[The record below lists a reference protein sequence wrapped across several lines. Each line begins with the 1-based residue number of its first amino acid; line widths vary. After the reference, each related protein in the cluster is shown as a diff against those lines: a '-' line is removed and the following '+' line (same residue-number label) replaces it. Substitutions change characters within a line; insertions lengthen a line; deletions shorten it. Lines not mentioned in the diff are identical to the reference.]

1 MSSTKRNQ
9 LMLVTTL
16 VIVLTSVAVHLLH
29 RFTDFAYAYTVLRNG
44 ATGYPYPVAAWIL
57 FAVPVVFFIL
67 MLVSERKHPRSFP
80 YWMMLTLTFAS
91 ISTVAGGQGL
101 VEYHFS
107 IFVVLAI
114 LSFMRRIDL
123 ILYST
128 VLFAVQHLAG
138 YFLFPEI
145 ICGTSDYPFSL
156 LLVHAIYLVL
166 LSAVLV
172 AQIHF
177 RNAESARVK
186 ASEAETRRLLEH
198 AVTDASRLVASLKAH
213 AAELEAAADQ
223 SLESGEQIA
232 VTVDPI
238 VTHASEQQTSMNR
251 GADELQS
258 IRSLTA
264 LIQDRMGQTADAASR
279 IASDARSGNRDMQR
293 MEAKVE
299 EIIGESSRL
308 EAVVATMSNRS
319 TEIQAIL
326 QQVGTISEQTN
337 MLALNASIEAARA
350 GEAGRGFAVVAS
362 EVGKLAVQSREYA
375 SEMTRVLGGLMD
387 DTSVVRESAHL
398 FKQAT
403 ENCQT
408 VSADVTAV
416 FHRLTEDVSEIDT
429 QIGSIQE
436 TRQHVTAQMEALETR
451 LASTKQAASVLQQ
464 QIQHVAAATEE
475 QVAVQKEL
483 SHMSD
488 RLASTA
494 NTLETVTTQL
504 EERSKTT

>member
-1 MSSTKRNQ
+1 
-9 LMLVTTL
+9 MLVTTF
-16 VIVLTSVAVHLLH
+16 VIVLTAVTVHLLH

-44 ATGYPYPVAAWIL
+44 VTGYPYSVATWGL
-57 FAVPVVFFIL
+57 FIVPIALFGF
-67 MLVSERKHPRSFP
+67 MLVSKRRFPRAFP
-80 YWMMLTLTFAS
+80 YWMMLTLTFSS

-128 VLFAVQHLAG
+128 GIFAVQHLAG

-156 LLVHAIYLVL
+156 LLVHAVYLIL

-172 AQIHF
+172 TQIHF

-186 ASEAETRRLLEH
+186 ANEDETKRLLDQ
-198 AVTDASRLVASLKAH
+198 AVADASRLVTSLKDH
-213 AAELEAAADQ
+213 AAELEAAASQ

-232 VTVDPI
+232 VSVDPI
-238 VTHASEQQTSMNR
+238 VAHATDQQTSMTH
-251 GADELQS
+251 GADEIQA

-264 LIQDRMGQTADAASR
+264 LIQERMAQTAGASSR
-279 IASDARSGNRDMQR
+279 IASDAVAGNRDMQR

-299 EIIGESSRL
+299 EIIGESTRL
-308 EAVVATMSNRS
+308 DDVVTTMSNRS
-319 TEIQAIL
+319 SEIQAIL
-326 QQVGTISEQTN
+326 QHVETISEQTN

-387 DTSVVRESAHL
+387 DTSVVRDSANR

-408 VSADVTAV
+408 VASDVTAV
-416 FHRLTEDVSEIDT
+416 FTRLTEDVSEIDA
-429 QIGSIQE
+429 QIISIQE

-451 LASTKQAASVLQQ
+451 LASTKVAASELQH
-464 QIQHVAAATEE
+464 QIEHVASATEE
-475 QVAVQKEL
+475 QVAIQKEL

-494 NTLETVTTQL
+494 STLDVVTGQL
-504 EERSKTT
+504 EQRASL